1 MSITLRQL
9 SKEELGKILT
19 GDLFF
24 IYGFK
29 IADGAFAPVQVFQ
42 RSKLQIE
49 AGKAEKWVMPF
60 LIASESTRIIVGT
73 CGFKDAPQNNIVE
86 IGYNVS
92 PIFQRHGFA
101 TKAVLA
107 LVQRA
112 KGITVTANISS
123 ENLASLQVVK
133 KSNFKLSGIIKNS
146 DNETFEQ
153 WSIAE

>member
-1 MSITLRQL
+1 MTITLRQL
-9 SKEELGKILT
+9 SKEELGNILT
-19 GDLFF
+19 SDLFF
-24 IYGFK
+24 THGFK
-29 IADGAFAPVQVFQ
+29 VAAGAVAPIHVFQ

-49 AGKAEKWVMPF
+49 EGKAERWVMPF
-60 LIASESTRIIVGT
+60 FIASESTGMIVGT

-112 KGITVTANISS
+112 KGVTVMANISS
-123 ENLASLQVVK
+123 ENLASLKVVK
-133 KSNFKLSGIIKNS
+133 KSNFKFSGLIKNS
-146 DNETFEQ
+146 DNESFEQ
-153 WSIAE
+153 WSITE

>member
-1 MSITLRQL
+1 MTITLRQL
-9 SKEELGKILT
+9 SKEELGNILT
-19 GDLFF
+19 SDLFF
-24 IYGFK
+24 TQGFK
-29 IADGAFAPVQVFQ
+29 IAAGAVAPMHVFQ

-49 AGKAEKWVMPF
+49 EGKAAKWVMPF
-60 LIASESTRIIVGT
+60 FIVSESTRIIVGT

-101 TKAVLA
+101 TKAVRA

-112 KGITVTANISS
+112 KGLTVMANIAS
-123 ENLASLQVVK
+123 ENLASLQVVR
-133 KSNFKLSGIIKNS
+133 KSNFKFSGLIKNS
-146 DNETFEQ
+146 DDETFEQ